1 MRRKIK
7 IIYEELAYC
16 LFFNVI
22 LTVFSI
28 YDYIKSIN
36 FRHKYLIEFK
46 SLLSNESLSNKIHHC
61 MIISNDPHFGF
72 QLLMTVSVILL
83 LVGNLYFSI
92 YSLKENFHYIC
103 DDYVNNKKRVQYFF
117 IIIILILLL
126 VIGYQL
132 FHWGAILL
140 YVSVI
145 VTINYK
151 FTD

>member
-7 IIYEELAYC
+7 IIYEELACC

-22 LTVFSI
+22 LTLFSI
-28 YDYIKSIN
+28 YGYIDSIN

-46 SLLSNESLSNKIHHC
+46 SLLSNESLSSKIYHC

-72 QLLMTVSVILL
+72 QLLMTISIVIL
-83 LVGNLYFSI
+83 LVGNLYFSL
-92 YSLKENFHYIC
+92 YSLKENFHYVYDGC
-103 DDYVNNKKRVQYFF
+103 VNNKKRVQYFC
-117 IIIILILLL
+117 IIIFLVILLF
-126 VIGYQL
+126 VGYQL

-145 VTINYK
+145 LTINYK